1 MSITLMRT
9 ACKPFVATRLYT
21 TATATKTKKYEA
33 SLYSFGKYAY
43 YDSVLDIKDL
53 NEVHEDSVYIQG
65 QLKRN
70 EKMAA
75 EAAAAAAAA
84 PKN

>member
-21 TATATKTKKYEA
+21 TATATKTKN
-33 SLYSFGKYAY
+33 FGKYAY

-75 EAAAAAAAA
+75 EAAAAAAA